1 MSRGYTFLRT
11 RRWLGIAVLTVVI
24 AAICVTLGFWQLSR
38 HEYRAE
44 AIARVETNS
53 TQAPVPLTDLLPAT
67 TTEVGDDLEWRAV
80 TVTGRYVGA
89 PVVLPQR
96 GVERGPAD
104 HALAVLAVEGPEA
117 EKWLLVVDRGSY
129 PTDAF
134 RDPADRLELPS
145 GEIDLVL
152 RLRPAEAA
160 STRDPVSGQVFVI
173 DPGQVLDAAA
183 PDGVS
188 GTLVSN
194 SYAWVVSESPTTAN
208 PPTPIPVPSPNYR
221 SNLSYAMQWWTF
233 GLLAFVGFGVMAR
246 RERAALDRE
255 AGVPG
260 AARRRRRRRTDA
272 DVEDAEIDAA
282 QAAQASDTS
291 SV

>member
-1 MSRGYTFLRT
+1 MSGGYTFLRT
-11 RRWLGIAVLTVVI
+11 RRWIGIAVLTVVI

-44 AIARVETNS
+44 AIARVEANS
-53 TQAPVPLTDLLPAT
+53 TQAPLPLADLLPAT
-67 TTEVGDDLEWRAV
+67 TTEVGDDLEWRPV

-104 HALAVLAVEGPEA
+104 HALAVLAVEGPEG
-117 EKWLLVVDRGSY
+117 EQWLLVVDRGSY

-134 RDPADRLELPS
+134 TDPSDRLELPT
-145 GEIDLVL
+145 GEVDLVL

-160 STRDPVSGQVFVI
+160 STRDPVPGQVFVI
-173 DPGQVLDAAA
+173 NPGQVLEAAA
-183 PDGVS
+183 PDGDAA

-194 SYAWVVSESPTTAN
+194 SYAWVVSENPTTAN

-233 GLLAFVGFGVMAR
+233 GLLAFVGYGVMAR

-260 AARRRRRRRTDA
+260 APQRRRRHSDA
-272 DVEDAEIDAA
+272 DVEDAAIDAA
-282 QAAQASDTS
+282 QAAQARDTS